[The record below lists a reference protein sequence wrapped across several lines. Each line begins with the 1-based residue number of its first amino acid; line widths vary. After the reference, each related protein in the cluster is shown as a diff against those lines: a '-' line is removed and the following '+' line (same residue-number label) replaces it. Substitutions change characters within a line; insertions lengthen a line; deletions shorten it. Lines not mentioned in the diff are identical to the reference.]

1 MRIVSLDGG
10 GIKGIMT
17 ARILERL
24 EAASPGW
31 LAKVDLFAGT
41 STGGILALAL
51 AAGMTPAQCV
61 ELYRDN
67 GAVIFSSR
75 GAGDAV
81 LGGADEYFRAN
92 YGQDGIRAT
101 LERVFDGKLLKELQR
116 GVLIPAFDIRRWCP
130 KFFDRDHDGDRRVVD
145 VALATSSAPTFF
157 PAHGWADGKDVS
169 CFADGGLFANNP
181 ADSAIAYARSKRVPL
196 PSTSM
201 LSFGTGASAPPMPSE
216 MGVGQTSL
224 DWGYRQWLV
233 HDPHY
238 LLTALFD
245 GSVSASHYRA
255 KQQLDSRYHRVQPTL
270 ARHVELDQVK
280 AIPDLLADADRFDID
295 EAAAWIKTHWA

>member
-1 MRIVSLDGG
+1 MKIVSLDGG

-24 EAASPGW
+24 EAQVPGW

-51 AAGMTPAQCV
+51 ASGMTPAQCV

-67 GAVIFSSR
+67 GAAIFASR
-75 GAGDAV
+75 GVGDT
-81 LGGADEYFRAN
+81 LTGGADEYFRSN
-92 YGQDGIRAT
+92 YGQEGIRAT
-101 LERVFDGKLLKELQR
+101 LERVFGDRRLKELQR

-130 KFFDRDHDGDRRVVD
+130 KFFDRDHDGEVRVVD

-157 PAHGWADGKDVS
+157 PSHGWAEGKDVT
-169 CFADGGLFANNP
+169 CYADGGLYANNP
-181 ADSAIAYARSKRVPL
+181 SDSAIAFARAKRVPIN
-196 PSTSM
+196 STSL
-201 LSFGTGASAPPMPSE
+201 LSFGTGMCAPPMPKE
-216 MGVGQTSL
+216 MADGKTSL
-224 DWGYRQWLV
+224 DWGYRQWIV
-233 HDPHY
+233 HNPHY

-255 KQQLDSRYHRVQPTL
+255 KLQLDSRYHRVQPAL
-270 ARHVELDQVK
+270 ARHVELDQVER
-280 AIPDLLADADRFDID
+280 IPDLLADADRFDID
-295 EAAAWIKTHWA
+295 EAVAWIKTHWA